1 MKTQKKEILWN
12 LINAGLAGGLV
23 FFGSLTSGNITLNGV
38 VASLVAAGVVAIT
51 KFKDYW
57 GTQEGEYTNKLFN
70 FIK

>member
-1 MKTQKKEILWN
+1 MKTQKQEIVWN
-12 LINAGLAGGLV
+12 LINAGLAGALV
-23 FFGSLTSGNITLNGV
+23 FLGSLTSGNITLNGV
-38 VASLVAAGVVAIT
+38 VASLIAAGVVMFT